1 MAVDFEMFTEE
12 GNEACTQAYQ
22 NIYDVIFGSKFIP
35 ENELKAVVKAEIK
48 QVSLTHGEVY
58 DTEPEWHFVDRINMA
73 LETRGY
79 SYRVTRNDLY

>member
-35 ENELKAVVKAEIK
+35 EAELKAVVKAEIK
-48 QVSLTHGEVY
+48 QVSLTHREVY

-73 LETRGY
+73 LETKGY
-79 SYRVTRNDLY
+79 GYRIARNDLY

>member
-22 NIYDVIFGSKFIP
+22 NIYNTIWGDKFVS
-35 ENELKAVVKAEIK
+35 ESELKKLIK
-48 QVSLTHGEVY
+48 EQIAQVEVTHPEVH
-58 DTEPEWHFVDRINMA
+58 DTEPEYHFVDRINGC

-79 SYRVTRNDLY
+79 SFKVNRNDL